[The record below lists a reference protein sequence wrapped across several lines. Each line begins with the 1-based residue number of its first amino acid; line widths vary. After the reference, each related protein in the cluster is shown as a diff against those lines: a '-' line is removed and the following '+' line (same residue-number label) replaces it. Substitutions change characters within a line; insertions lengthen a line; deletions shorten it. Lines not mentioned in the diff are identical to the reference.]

1 MKNKENFHKRPIP
14 TFGFYRGLFI
24 AILISAV
31 IYVILF
37 LVFF

>member
-1 MKNKENFHKRPIP
+1 MKNKENFRKRPNFALP
-14 TFGFYRGLFI
+14 FYQGLFS